1 MLRLFYIF
9 AIILCSICFT
19 NGTTNKNVFNKEL
32 EVCSLDPITGFERTG
47 KCETNFF
54 DEGTHLVCARVN
66 NEFLE
71 YTKSKGNDL
80 STPRGSFPGLVPGNR
95 WCLCVFRWYQAYRD
109 GFAPPV
115 ALEATNLEA
124 LTYFKRLNVTIDN
137 LTKLAQLN

>member
-9 AIILCSICFT
+9 GIILCIIYLS
-19 NGTTNKNVFNKEL
+19 NASTNKNIFDRDL
-32 EVCSLDPITGFERTG
+32 EICSLDPMTGFERTG

-66 NEFLE
+66 EDFLE

-80 STPRGSFPGLVPGNR
+80 STPIGSFPGLVPGNR
-95 WCLCVFRWYQAYRD
+95 WCLCVFRWYQAFRD

-115 ALEATNLEA
+115 VLDATNLEA
-124 LTYFKRLNVTIDN
+124 IKYFKRFNVTIDD
-137 LTKLAQLN
+137 LRRLSQLN